1 MLAVLALFRRLAGTY
16 PLALAACGGC
26 GIISLFLRRCCRW
39 FLLVLDGLDGVGVI
53 VLVALTALGL
63 LAFLVASDC
72 VKEGVEGGFGVG
84 RSVVEG
90 RDAFRTGK
98 EDNKRN
104 RTRRECVAE
113 CVCGT
118 EGGRGDG

>member
-1 MLAVLALFRRLAGTY
+1 ML
-16 PLALAACGGC
+16 
-26 GIISLFLRRCCRW
+26 
-39 FLLVLDGLDGVGVI
+39 LDGLGGLGVV

-72 VKEGVEGGFGVG
+72 VEGGWGREDLGVG

-90 RDAFRTGK
+90 RDAFKAGK
-98 EDNKRN
+98 EDKKRN

-113 CVCGT
+113 CVCVCVTDERWKRGWVVAS
-118 EGGRGDG
+118 GRGRGSTALHHHNERLGE